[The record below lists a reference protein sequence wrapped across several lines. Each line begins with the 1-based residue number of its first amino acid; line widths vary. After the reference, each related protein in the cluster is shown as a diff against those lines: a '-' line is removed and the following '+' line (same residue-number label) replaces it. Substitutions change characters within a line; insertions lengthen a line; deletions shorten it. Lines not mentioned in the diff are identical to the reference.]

1 MWPKSCQKS
10 VQRKLCA
17 SDKPAE
23 PRAAPEKKLEL
34 YLITAWLLATAAALE
49 PNCSPNKEMSLFTK
63 IIRKEIPSCKVGAG
77 ELWYAFLDINPRR
90 AGHTLVVPV
99 EEKQRLAE
107 LSAESR
113 AALMEGVADA
123 QRRLGK
129 GFDTQDFTVVLHDGP
144 LAGQEVPHVHVH
156 VMPRT
161 KGDGGRCAGMAAF
174 PDAPP
179 IGSVEPDFAA
189 LGALSEKLQAA

>member
-1 MWPKSCQKS
+1 MLGPLVCYSTLASAAKREAKSS
-10 VQRKLCA
+10 YLAKLA
-17 SDKPAE
+17 L
-23 PRAAPEKKLEL
+23 R
-34 YLITAWLLATAAALE
+34 LITAWLAATAALE
-49 PNCSPNKEMSLFTK
+49 PNCSKPAEMSLFTK

-129 GFDTQDFTVVLHDGP
+129 VFDTQDFTVVLHDGP

>member
-1 MWPKSCQKS
+1 MRL
-10 VQRKLCA
+10 V
-17 SDKPAE
+17 
-23 PRAAPEKKLEL
+23 
-34 YLITAWLLATAAALE
+34 TAWLLATAVALE
-49 PNCSPNKEMSLFTK
+49 PSCASNKEMSLFTK

-113 AALMEGVADA
+113 AALMEGVAEA

-129 GFDTQDFTVVLHDGP
+129 VFDTQDFTVVLHDGP